1 MAFPTQYD
9 YTLYSSHSSQTSF
22 SVDFPSTQ
30 AGDLLLLLI
39 GSDGDNSYSSNYGGF
54 TLVGEYSNGNSVYAG
69 VLCKIATGS
78 ESGNFSITFNQREN
92 YAVMLLDIQGADST
106 MPDISVNSGY
116 NDNTLFPPPLTP
128 TWGALDTMWVT
139 FFSQDTSTTNAHVR
153 QYSMPYNQGNLDS
166 DDGFGNVLVG
176 ESSDEVNTATLY
188 PNPYTTNISD
198 QWVAYTIGI
207 KPASAYIPQIIVAQ
221 NIS

>member
-39 GSDGDNSYSSNYGGF
+39 GSDGDNSYSNNDGDF

-116 NDNTLFPPPLTP
+116 GNQPDPPVLSP

-139 FFSQDTSTTNAHVR
+139 FFAQDTATSNAYVI

-166 DDGFGNVLVG
+166 DDGFGGNVLVG
-176 ESSDEVNTATLY
+176 ASSDEVNTATLY
-188 PNPYTTNISD
+188 PNSYNTNISD

>member
-1 MAFPTQYD
+1 MAFPTLYD
-9 YTLYSSHSSQTSF
+9 YTLYSSDSNQTSF

-39 GSDGDNSYSSNYGGF
+39 GSDGDNSYSSNDGGF
-54 TLVGEYSNGNSVYAG
+54 TLLSQQSNGNSVYAG

-92 YAVMLLDIQGADST
+92 YAVMLLDIQGVDST
-106 MPDISVNSGY
+106 TPETSVYSGY
-116 NDNTLFPPPLTP
+116 DNAPYPPPLTP

-139 FFSQDTSTTNAHVR
+139 FFSQDTSTSNAYVL
-153 QYSMPYNQGNLDS
+153 QYSMPDNQGNLDS
-166 DDGFGNVLVG
+166 NDFSGNVLVG

-188 PNPYTTNISD
+188 PNTYNTNISD